1 MIKKIVIAL
10 LILSIAVFIWYFV
23 TNQESFSPCINCHLK
38 NKQEDE
44 TSENKIPENETF
56 ENETFENEIPANK
69 IPENEISEEKKTLL
83 DFDDFREDYKP
94 LDNELDSILKSPEEQ
109 KSFIPSQHFTGQ
121 RDGYVFKSGRHGN
134 GYYLDRHVQF
144 NL

>member
-1 MIKKIVIAL
+1 MIRTVVIAL
-10 LILSIAVFIWYFV
+10 LVISVAVFIWYFV

-44 TSENKIPENETF
+44 ASKNKIPENETF
-56 ENETFENEIPANK
+56 ENEIPANEIP
-69 IPENEISEEKKTLL
+69 EEKKTLL

-94 LDNELDSILKSPEEQ
+94 PDKELDSILKGPEEQ

-121 RDGYVFKSGRHGN
+121 RDGYIFKNGRHGN

>member
-1 MIKKIVIAL
+1 MIRTIVIAL
-10 LILSIAVFIWYFV
+10 LVVSVAVFIWYFV
-23 TNQESFSPCINCHLK
+23 TNQESFSPCINCHFGT
-38 NKQEDE
+38 QEDE

-56 ENETFENEIPANK
+56 ENEIPTNEIP
-69 IPENEISEEKKTLL
+69 EEKKTLL

-94 LDNELDSILKSPEEQ
+94 PDKELDSILKGPEEQ

-121 RDGYVFKSGRHGN
+121 RDGYVFKNGRHGN

>member
-1 MIKKIVIAL
+1 MIRTVVIAL
-10 LILSIAVFIWYFV
+10 LVISVAVFIWYFV
-23 TNQESFSPCINCHLK
+23 TNQESFSPCINCHLRSEHK
-38 NKQEDE
+38 DE
-44 TSENKIPENETF
+44 TEKNEREQKIPENE
-56 ENETFENEIPANK
+56 

-83 DFDDFREDYKP
+83 DFDDFREYYKP
-94 LDNELDSILKSPEEQ
+94 PDKELESILKGPEEQ

-121 RDGYVFKSGRHGN
+121 RDGYVFKNGRHGN

>member
-1 MIKKIVIAL
+1 MIRTVVIAL
-10 LILSIAVFIWYFV
+10 LVVSVAVFIWYFV
-23 TNQESFSPCINCHLK
+23 TNQESFSPCINCHLETQK
-38 NKQEDE
+38 NRNE
-44 TSENKIPENETF
+44 TSENRIPENETF
-56 ENETFENEIPANK
+56 ENEIP
-69 IPENEISEEKKTLL
+69 EEKKTLL

-94 LDNELDSILKSPEEQ
+94 PGKELDSILKGPEEQ

-121 RDGYVFKSGRHGN
+121 RDGYIFKNGRHGN

>member
-1 MIKKIVIAL
+1 MIRTVVIAL
-10 LILSIAVFIWYFV
+10 LVISVAVFIWYFV

-38 NKQEDE
+38 QEDE
-44 TSENKIPENETF
+44 ASK
-56 ENETFENEIPANK
+56 NK
-69 IPENEISEEKKTLL
+69 IPENEIPEEKKTLL

-94 LDNELDSILKSPEEQ
+94 PDKELDSILKGPEEQ

-121 RDGYVFKSGRHGN
+121 RDGYIFKNGRHGN
-134 GYYLDRHVQF
+134 GYYIDRHVQF